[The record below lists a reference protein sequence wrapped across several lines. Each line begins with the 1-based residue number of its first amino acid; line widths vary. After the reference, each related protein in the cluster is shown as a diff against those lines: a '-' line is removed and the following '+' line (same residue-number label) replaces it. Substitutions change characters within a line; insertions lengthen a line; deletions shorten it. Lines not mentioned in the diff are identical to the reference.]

1 MNKEQEFKVG
11 DIIKL
16 KGLKKNTPVGIVTKI
31 VYDQAVVMWLD
42 ESLKTRYALKNVIST
57 DKISVLSHS

>member
-1 MNKEQEFKVG
+1 MNKQEEFKVG

-16 KGLKKNTPVGIVTKI
+16 KGLNKNTPVGIVTKL

-42 ESLKTRYALKNVIST
+42 ESLKIRYALKNTIST

>member
-1 MNKEQEFKVG
+1 MNKEEEFKVG

-42 ESLKTRYALKNVIST
+42 ESLKTRYALNNVIST

>member
-1 MNKEQEFKVG
+1 MNKEEEFKVG

-16 KGLKKNTPVGIVTKI
+16 KGLNKNTPVGIVTKL

-42 ESLKTRYALKNVIST
+42 ESLKIRYALKNTIST

>member
-1 MNKEQEFKVG
+1 MNKEEEFKVG

-16 KGLKKNTPVGIVTKI
+16 KGLKKNTPLGIVTKI

-42 ESLKTRYALKNVIST
+42 ESLKTRYALNNIIST